1 MSYFL
6 QEKAKG
12 KGPALIKKSIALFT
26 ILLLAISI
34 LSAVQGKFAEA
45 NMIPISWIKINLRVS
60 STTYQNTTVSLE
72 VYQGNNAIAHPLIQ
86 MTYSLD
92 SGPTI
97 EITNVTRSADYSFFD
112 YKVADY
118 TGRTALENLEPG
130 NHSLV
135 VYTVCE
141 HTGGRTAKV
150 EFAVANP
157 PTSTPTV
164 PEFSW
169 LMILPL
175 FLSILFIVVLFRKR
189 KLSDSHD

>member
-1 MSYFL
+1 VTAM
-6 QEKAKG
+6 
-12 KGPALIKKSIALFT
+12 IKKSFIAVVT
-26 ILLLAISI
+26 ILLLVTSI
-34 LSAVQGKFAEA
+34 LAAMQVEFAEA
-45 NMIPISWIKINLRVS
+45 NMVPISWIKINSPVS
-60 STTYQNTTVSLE
+60 STTYQNTTVPLE

-97 EITNVTRSADYSFFD
+97 EITNVTRSANYSFFD

-169 LMILPL
+169 LAIFPL
-175 FLSILFIVVLFRKR
+175 LASILLVALATKQFMRLSTLF
-189 KLSDSHD
+189 